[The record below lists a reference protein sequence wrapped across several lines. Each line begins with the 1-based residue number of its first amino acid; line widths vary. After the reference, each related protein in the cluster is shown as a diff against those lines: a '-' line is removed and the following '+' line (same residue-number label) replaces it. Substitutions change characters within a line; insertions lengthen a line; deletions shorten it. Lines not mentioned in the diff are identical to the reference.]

1 MKSRWIINIVLLVVV
16 LVVGAVVYFSPKQ
29 TQKAESDYEISSL
42 KLSALNK
49 ISIDFPAQA
58 SVKFEKKDNFWHL
71 QQPYS
76 ARADQ
81 QQVARLLSIVAAH
94 SKQKF
99 PADDPA
105 RYGLDQPKLVIRLND
120 DVFTF
125 GTFNPVSQ
133 EQYVAYNGA
142 VYMLPSTYSENAQIQ
157 IEEFLDKKLFRP
169 TEKIAGFD
177 FGHLEQWMGTKLN
190 VDLVDGVWKVS
201 LAKAQPQQAQ
211 MQDWYNS
218 FWNGIFAQRVE
229 PYKIDKRMNYPYF
242 EVKMQDGS
250 KVHFDKVQESPEL
263 LLYRQDE
270 GMLYHLA
277 SDLGFTL
284 LNPPV
289 NLPKE
294 NK

>member
-1 MKSRWIINIVLLVVV
+1 MKSRWIINIVLLVLV
-16 LVVGAVVYFSPKQ
+16 LVVGAVVYFTPKQ
-29 TQKAESDYEISSL
+29 SEQAENDYEVSAL
-42 KLSALNK
+42 KLSQLNK
-49 ISIDFPAQA
+49 ISIEFPAQA
-58 SVKFEKKDNFWHL
+58 SVKFEKKDNFWYL
-71 QQPYS
+71 QQPYP

-81 QQVARLLSIVAAH
+81 QTVARLLSIVAAH

-99 PADDPA
+99 PADDLT
-105 RYGLDQPKLVIRLND
+105 RFGLDQPKLVLKLND
-120 DVFTF
+120 EAFTF

-142 VYMLPSTYSENAQIQ
+142 VFMLPSSYSENAQIQ
-157 IEEFLDKKLFRP
+157 IEEFLDKKLLRP

-190 VDLVDGVWKVS
+190 VDIVNGEWKVS
-201 LAKAQPQQAQ
+201 LPKAQPKQDQ

-242 EVKMQDGS
+242 EIKMQDGS

-289 NLPKE
+289 NLPQDK
-294 NK
+294 K